1 MVRNILLFYSISTLD
16 RICLTLFKPSCILT
30 PLFFDKGIREKTG
43 YCEDPPL
50 VNLVKC
56 IANDKNSNNRLLRK
70 DGRLV
75 AFVPN
80 VKGEDV
86 MSSMPTDDELE
97 DAGLVLCQM
106 LEQPLNDSLSRWL
119 VEYVCID

>member
-1 MVRNILLFYSISTLD
+1 MNSNCFALIFAFCFNL
-16 RICLTLFKPSCILT
+16 
-30 PLFFDKGIREKTG
+30 GIREKTG
-43 YCEDPPL
+43 YCDAPPL

-56 IANDKNSNNRLLRK
+56 LARDKKNDNRLLRK

-86 MSSMPTDDELE
+86 MSSMPSDNELDE
-97 DAGLVLCQM
+97 AGLKLCQM
-106 LEQPLNDSLSRWL
+106 MEQPLNDSLSRWL
-119 VEYVCID
+119 VEYLCVD